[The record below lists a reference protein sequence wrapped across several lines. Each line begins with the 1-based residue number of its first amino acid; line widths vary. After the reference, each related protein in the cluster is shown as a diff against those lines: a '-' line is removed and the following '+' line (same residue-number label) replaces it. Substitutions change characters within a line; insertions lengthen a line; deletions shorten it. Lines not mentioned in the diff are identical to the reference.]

1 MMTAMERMMTAMA
14 HREPDRV
21 PFVIS
26 VTLQGARELGLSIK
40 DYYSKAEHVVEGQ
53 LRMFRKYRHDA
64 LNPSFYAALEMEA
77 WGAETRFREDGP
89 PNSGPP
95 IISQLED
102 IRRLEPPKV
111 KDSPRLQ
118 EVLKAI
124 RLMKVRVGDTV
135 PLLGLVIAP
144 FSLPVMQL
152 GFERYLELIHSRPD
166 LLARLLAVNEVFCV
180 EWGNAQ
186 LAAGATALAC
196 ADPVSSTTIVT
207 REQYLKLAFPV
218 AVRIM
223 AGIKGPVATHFAS
236 GRCLPILPDVMRTGT
251 VAVGV
256 SVLEDLAELK
266 AVCRGKLS
274 LIGNLNAI
282 EMRHWTDSQTLSAVK
297 SAISKAGRGGGYILS
312 DTHGEIPWQVPD
324 AVLLAMAD
332 AVHTWGQYP
341 LNWVERETAP

>member
-1 MMTAMERMMTAMA
+1 MMTAMERMMTAMGQK
-14 HREPDRV
+14 EPDRV

-26 VTLQGARELGLSIK
+26 VTMQGARELGLSIK
-40 DYYSKAEHVVEGQ
+40 DYYSKAEHVVEAQ
-53 LRMFRKYRHDA
+53 LRMFGKYRHDV
-64 LNPSFYAALEMEA
+64 LNPTFYASLELEA
-77 WGAETRFREDGP
+77 WGGETLYRDDGP

-95 IISQLED
+95 VITRLED
-102 IRRLEPPKV
+102 IRSLEPPKV

-124 RLMKVRVGDTV
+124 RLMKGRVGLTV
-135 PLLGLVIAP
+135 PLLGSVISP

-152 GFERYLELIHSRPD
+152 GFERYFELMHSRPD
-166 LLARLLAVNEVFCV
+166 LLSRLLEVNEVFCV

-186 LAAGATALAC
+186 LSAGATAIAY
-196 ADPVSSTTIVT
+196 ADPVASTTIVT

-218 AVRIM
+218 ARRVM
-223 AGIKGPVATHFAS
+223 NGIKGSVATHFAS

-256 SVLEDLAELK
+256 SALEDLAELK
-266 AVCRGKLS
+266 AACRGKVS
-274 LIGNLNAI
+274 VIGNLNAI
-282 EMRHWTDSQTLSAVK
+282 EMRNWTESQAITAVK
-297 SAISKAGRGGGYILS
+297 TAIAKAGPGGGYVLS

-324 AVLLAMAD
+324 SILLVLAD

-341 LNWVERETAP
+341 LEWVQREFGS